1 MKTAPQYLYK
11 PNNDGTFTIQSYVF
25 CNENPMYRG
34 KVCEYINYVSTEKT
48 EIDCINRIIRLN
60 GIA

>member
-11 PNNDGTFTIQSYVF
+11 PNNDGTFTINSYVYDD
-25 CNENPMYRG
+25 ENYFYNG
-34 KVCEYINYVSTEKT
+34 KVCEYVNYVSTEKS